1 MGLPLPSPNPP
12 YISFN
17 YTHCMSTQRPT
28 AVLVIKW
35 LGLPNLI
42 QLALATTS
50 SSSLSNPKKLADP
63 EKQSGGPAPL
73 TPPTFMP
80 PGRLIFKHARCSMK
94 PLQAEEAGGKAPRGL
109 GSGRGFPRWP

>member
-1 MGLPLPSPNPP
+1 MGLPSPSPNPA

-50 SSSLSNPKKLADP
+50 SSSPKQPKEVGRPRKA
-63 EKQSGGPAPL
+63 KWWTCSSH
-73 TPPTFMP
+73 PTH
-80 PGRLIFKHARCSMK
+80 LHAS
-94 PLQAEEAGGKAPRGL
+94 
-109 GSGRGFPRWP
+109 W